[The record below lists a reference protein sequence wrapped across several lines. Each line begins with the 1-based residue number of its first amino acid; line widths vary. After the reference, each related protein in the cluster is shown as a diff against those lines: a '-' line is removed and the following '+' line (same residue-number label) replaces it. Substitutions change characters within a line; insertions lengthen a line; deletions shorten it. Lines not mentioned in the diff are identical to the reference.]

1 MPVQIRPSAPER
13 RDLKSTEEI
22 AKSVVESIGKSPSEL
37 NRFIDFTKLYAIAL
51 KIAFRCDRQ
60 AAWELLGIYFRELEK
75 IAMWKRKYNEK
86 IDKISTRIKESS
98 SIVPLNKRL
107 KIILEE
113 ARKLK
118 EEFEEDY
125 SSAIEGDKSGGGNPP
140 A

>member
-1 MPVQIRPSAPER
+1 MPVQIRPPAPER

-22 AKSVVESIGKSPSEL
+22 AKGVAESIGKSPSEL
-37 NRFIDFTKLYAIAL
+37 NRFIDFTKVYAIAL
-51 KIAFRCDRQ
+51 KIAFRSDRQ

-75 IAMWKRKYNEK
+75 IAMWRRKYNHQ
-86 IDKISTRIKESS
+86 IDKIAERLKESS
-98 SIVPLNKRL
+98 NIVPLNKRL

-125 SSAIEGDKSGGGNPP
+125 RSSV
-140 A
+140 

>member
-1 MPVQIRPSAPER
+1 LPVQIRPPAPER

-22 AKSVVESIGKSPSEL
+22 AKDVVESMGKSPSEL
-37 NRFIDFTKLYAIAL
+37 NRFIDFTKVYAIAL
-51 KIAFRCDRQ
+51 KIAFRSDRQ

-75 IAMWKRKYNEK
+75 IAMWRRKYDQQ
-86 IDKISTRIKESS
+86 IDKISTRLKESS
-98 SIVPLNKRL
+98 NIVPLNKRL

-125 SSAIEGDKSGGGNPP
+125 RSSV
-140 A
+140 

>member
-1 MPVQIRPSAPER
+1 MPVQIRPPAPGR

-22 AKSVVESIGKSPSEL
+22 AKGVVESIGKSPSEL
-37 NRFIDFTKLYAIAL
+37 NRFIDFTKTYAIAL
-51 KIAFRCDRQ
+51 KIAFRSDRQ

-75 IAMWKRKYNEK
+75 IAMWRRKYNHQ
-86 IDKISTRIKESS
+86 IDKIAERLKESS
-98 SIVPLNKRL
+98 NIVPLNKRL

-125 SSAIEGDKSGGGNPP
+125 RSSV
-140 A
+140 

>member
-1 MPVQIRPSAPER
+1 MPVQIRPPAPER

-22 AKSVVESIGKSPSEL
+22 AKDVVESMGKSPSEL
-37 NRFIDFTKLYAIAL
+37 NRFIDFTKVYAIAL
-51 KIAFRCDRQ
+51 KIAFRSDRQ

-75 IAMWKRKYNEK
+75 IAMWRRKYNHQ
-86 IDKISTRIKESS
+86 IDKIAERLKESS
-98 SIVPLNKRL
+98 NIVPLNKRL

-125 SSAIEGDKSGGGNPP
+125 RSSV
-140 A
+140 